1 MASLQS
7 IVGSVVRKP
16 DIAERP
22 MRRVQRLAVQVQGA
36 DGADGELDA
45 CGGTHKVLR
54 WPAPKAMDR

>member
-36 DGADGELDA
+36 DGELDA